1 MDCFGG
7 IDSSHKL
14 IIPYLKPIF
23 SCVMIILL
31 NYINLH
37 NTQWKLT
44 IDCPLKINLVIFLG
58 YNDNYPYFNLKAEV
72 INLCQA

>member
-1 MDCFGG
+1 
-7 IDSSHKL
+7 
-14 IIPYLKPIF
+14 
-23 SCVMIILL
+23 MIILL

>member
-14 IIPYLKPIF
+14 IIPYLKLSF
-23 SCVMIILL
+23 SCVVIILL

-44 IDCPLKINLVIFLG
+44 IDCPLRINLVIFLG
-58 YNDNYPYFNLKAEV
+58 YNDNSAYFDLKEEV
-72 INLCQA
+72 NNLCQA